1 MNMHLPTNCQKFN
14 LYGIMQSQ
22 QQGTSIEDSW
32 SDAPLSVLK
41 RQKEWQLHEQ
51 LVLTKLML
59 ILSSQLIPKLLRKHS
74 FTPDRVFNIN
84 ETGLITVTK
93 PGKGKVFCEK
103 GKPSQISRELGTTM
117 VFVGIISVS
126 GTFILPVFIIPRKI
140 WDVTFMRG
148 AIDDSKGILNQ
159 SGWESFLETVKHI

>member
-32 SDAPLSVLK
+32 SDAPFSVLK
-41 RQKEWQLHEQ
+41 RQKEWHEQ

-59 ILSSQLIPKLLRKHS
+59 ILSSQLIPKLLQKHS
-74 FTPDRVFNIN
+74 FTPDRIFNIN

-93 PGKGKVFCEK
+93 PGRG
-103 GKPSQISRELGTTM
+103 RY
-117 VFVGIISVS
+117 FV
-126 GTFILPVFIIPRKI
+126 RKI
-140 WDVTFMRG
+140 
-148 AIDDSKGILNQ
+148 NQ
-159 SGWESFLETVKHI
+159 LLHKSQGSWGPPWYLLE